1 MRHSEAMKYTP
12 EPFIGRPN
20 QTGQIPL
27 DILDIVELGRK
38 RILDI
43 DNDNFP
49 VRLAFVE
56 EGHDT

>member
-1 MRHSEAMKYTP
+1 MKYTP